1 MLNGITWNNKD
12 LVWVA
17 DTLAKG
23 VNEYKIT
30 NEGLKFNK
38 FLNMM
43 NAVDNMEY
51 IEETNTLLVGLVP
64 KLYNFF

>member
-12 LVWVA
+12 TVWVA

-23 VNEYKIT
+23 VNEYQIT
-30 NEGLKFNK
+30 NDTLKHTR

-43 NAVDNMEY
+43 NAIDNMEY
-51 IEETNTLLVGLVP
+51 IEETNTLLVGLIP